1 MQFIPLTPDH
11 LPRVIE
17 IVATARAYLA
27 RQGLDQWQN
36 GYPDESDFRADIEA
50 GDLYGILD
58 DDGMLMACCAVIF
71 GGEPT
76 YNVIYDGAWQ
86 TDREYAAVH
95 RVAVDNSRVRRGYAS
110 RMFEGAKALAEA
122 KGLSALRIDTHPGN
136 IPMQKTLEKNGFVRC
151 GTIILPGDYAVSG
164 IRERV
169 AFEKDW

>member
-1 MQFIPLTPDH
+1 MQFIPLTLSH

-27 RQGLDQWQN
+27 RQGLDQWQD
-36 GYPDESDFRADIEA
+36 GYPHESDLRADIEA

-58 DDGMLMACCAVIF
+58 DDGMLMACCAVVF
-71 GGEPT
+71 GGDPT
-76 YNVIYDGAWQ
+76 YDVIHDGAWQ

-122 KGLSALRIDTHPGN
+122 RGLSALRIDTHPGN
-136 IPMQKTLEKNGFVRC
+136 IPMQSTLQKNGFVRC
-151 GTIILPGDYAVSG
+151 GTVILPGDPAVRGS
-164 IRERV
+164 RERV
-169 AFEKDW
+169 GFEKDW